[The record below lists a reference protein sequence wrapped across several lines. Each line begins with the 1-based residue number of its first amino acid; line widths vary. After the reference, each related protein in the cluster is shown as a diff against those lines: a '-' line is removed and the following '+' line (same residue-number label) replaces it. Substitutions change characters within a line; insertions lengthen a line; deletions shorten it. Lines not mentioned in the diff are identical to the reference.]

1 MPYLLV
7 EVSGDPARVDVVRHD
22 DANPAA
28 VKLLGVCANLAAVRL
43 LCCQMESP
51 PVGAVKPPFDADGW
65 WSDPDLEDEPDDV
78 LPSAFV
84 SESPVAP
91 PGNPPS
97 AESGG
102 GG

>member
-1 MPYLLV
+1 MPYMLI
-7 EVSGDPARVDVVRHD
+7 EVSGDPARVDVVPHD

-43 LCCQMESP
+43 LCCQMEAP

-65 WSDPDLEDEPDDV
+65 WSDPDLEEPDDV

-84 SESPVAP
+84 SSPAP
-91 PGNPPS
+91 KP
-97 AESGG
+97 E
-102 GG
+102 